1 MINFNLPP
9 YTGKELQYINEAI
22 AQHKICG
29 DGKYTQK
36 CSTWI
41 ETKTGVPKAL
51 LTTSCTHATKMT
63 AILLGIKK
71 DDEVIMP
78 SYTFVST
85 ADAFVLRGAIWSL
98 LI

>member
-36 CSTWI
+36 CST
-41 ETKTGVPKAL
+41 
-51 LTTSCTHATKMT
+51 
-63 AILLGIKK
+63 
-71 DDEVIMP
+71 
-78 SYTFVST
+78 
-85 ADAFVLRGAIWSL
+85 
-98 LI
+98 